1 MQNASQTLEGLRD
14 APSSSRSPGAP
25 SLSVALDRLRNA
37 SGGTALVGQWLR
49 VCFSTTG
56 GTGSIPGQ
64 ETKILH
70 AVQHS
75 GKKKKKWLWFKED
88 RAQAGSRA
96 PMCRGFL
103 AEVVKLCLRK
113 GEQRNSGEP
122 LDLSESWG

>member
-14 APSSSRSPGAP
+14 APSSSRSPGTP

-75 GKKKKKWLWFKED
+75 GKKKRNGSGSKKTELKPV
-88 RAQAGSRA
+88 QGPQCAGAS
-96 PMCRGFL
+96 
-103 AEVVKLCLRK
+103 
-113 GEQRNSGEP
+113 
-122 LDLSESWG
+122 